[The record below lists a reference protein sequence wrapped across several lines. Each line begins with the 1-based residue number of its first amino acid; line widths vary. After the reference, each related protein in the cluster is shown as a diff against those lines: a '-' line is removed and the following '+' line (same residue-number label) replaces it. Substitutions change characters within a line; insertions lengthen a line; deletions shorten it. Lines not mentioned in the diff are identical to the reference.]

1 MNSVRSILFV
11 GDLNE
16 GGRSLQRC
24 QTFRALGHDV
34 VALSFV
40 PIPFIAGIDRLSLVS
55 HLLWK
60 LKIPSDPTH
69 VNRHIRVES
78 AMRHFDVVWIEKG
91 VMVRPATLRFI
102 KKYSPGSI
110 LVSSSEDDM
119 FARHSR
125 TYWYLKGLKYYDI
138 VFTTKVYNL
147 TELKGLGARR
157 THLFLDAYDER
168 LHRPVELSRSE
179 ESEYACDVGFIG
191 SFENDRAERMLY
203 LAEQGI
209 KVTIYGN
216 GWGGW
221 IGKNPNLVVKNKP
234 IYGEEY
240 VKAINAT
247 KINLCFLRKINRDE
261 VTSRSV
267 EIPACGGFMLGER
280 TVRHLE
286 YFDEGK
292 EAEFFNSNE
301 EIITK
306 ARFYLENDAARIRVA
321 QAGRERCVNSGY
333 SMRAQLDRMLS
344 VASSQDKTSGHHDI
358 LEGSRRYE

>member
-1 MNSVRSILFV
+1 MNAARSILFV

-24 QTFRALGHDV
+24 QTFRASGHDV

-40 PIPFIAGIDRLSLVS
+40 PVPFIAGIDRPSLVS

-69 VNRHIRVES
+69 VNQHIRIEL
-78 AMRHFDVVWIEKG
+78 AGRNFDVVWIEKG
-91 VMVRPATLRFI
+91 VMVRPSTLRFI
-102 KKYSPGSI
+102 KKNSPGSI
-110 LVSSSEDDM
+110 LVSCSEDDM

-147 TELKGLGARR
+147 TELKTLGARR
-157 THLFLDAYDER
+157 THLFLDAYDEK
-168 LHRPVELSRSE
+168 LHRPVVLSE
-179 ESEYACDVGFIG
+179 PVKKQYACDVGFVG
-191 SFENDRAERMLY
+191 SYESERAQRMLF
-203 LAEQGI
+203 LAEHGI
-209 KVTIYGN
+209 KVTVYGN

-221 IGKNPNLVVKNKP
+221 IGKNPNLIVKNKP
-234 IYGEEY
+234 IYAEEY

-280 TVRHLE
+280 TARHLE
-286 YFDEGK
+286 SFEEGK

-301 EIITK
+301 EMINK
-306 ARFYLENDAARIRVA
+306 VRSYLEDDEARKTIAR
-321 QAGRERCVNSGY
+321 AGRERCINSGY
-333 SMRAQLDRMLS
+333 SMRTQLDRMLGI
-344 VASSQDKTSGHHDI
+344 ASSSD
-358 LEGSRRYE
+358 